1 MLSRAARRPAN
12 IRGLA
17 EAFVDPDPADIPAA
31 DPKTTVCR
39 TGADGEKMKV
49 SWADVNNTETPGR
62 FPLLGGTVRVQQ
74 QNIDIWKSKPTAR
87 FTVIPFT
94 AIADGVERYVLGA
107 YDVPDED
114 F

>member
-1 MLSRAARRPAN
+1 
-12 IRGLA
+12 
-17 EAFVDPDPADIPAA
+17 
-31 DPKTTVCR
+31 
-39 TGADGEKMKV
+39 MKV
-49 SWADVNNTETPGR
+49 SWPDVNNTETPGR
-62 FPLLGGTVRVQQ
+62 FPLLGGTLTVKQE
-74 QNIDIWKSKPTAR
+74 NIDIWKSKPTAR

>member
-1 MLSRAARRPAN
+1 M
-12 IRGLA
+12 
-17 EAFVDPDPADIPAA
+17 
-31 DPKTTVCR
+31 
-39 TGADGEKMKV
+39 
-49 SWADVNNTETPGR
+49 
-62 FPLLGGTVRVQQ
+62 GGTVTVKQ

>member
-1 MLSRAARRPAN
+1 
-12 IRGLA
+12 
-17 EAFVDPDPADIPAA
+17 
-31 DPKTTVCR
+31 
-39 TGADGEKMKV
+39 MKV

-62 FPLLGGTVRVQQ
+62 FPLLGGTVTVKQ

-87 FTVIPFT
+87 FTVVPFT